1 VVFCIDWFKKHGEI
15 IKKHTQ
21 EVAELS
27 DEENDVVDDVTF
39 KAKKCSQVAKRNRSG
54 VSAEVYGEFN
64 KKESF
69 TAKVIP
75 KSEDTKT
82 RILILL
88 RNSILFKNLDTVET
102 EIVMGAMEEKEY
114 QAGQTVIREGDGG
127 DVLYMVE
134 QGEFDCLKKI
144 DGQDKWLK
152 AYTTGDAFGELA
164 LLYNA
169 PRAATIK
176 AKTDGKLFQLDRV
189 TFNHIVK
196 EAAEKKR
203 ALFETT
209 LKKVELLDSIDPYER
224 SQICDVLKEFT
235 FNPGEYVIRQGD
247 IGDSF
252 FIVVTGKLVA
262 ERKNG

>member
-1 VVFCIDWFKKHGEI
+1 MLRYLALVI
-15 IKKHTQ
+15 Q
-21 EVAELS
+21 
-27 DEENDVVDDVTF
+27 
-39 KAKKCSQVAKRNRSG
+39 
-54 VSAEVYGEFN
+54 
-64 KKESF
+64 
-69 TAKVIP
+69 VIP

-88 RNSILFKNLDTVET
+88 RNSILFKNLDSQDA

-114 QAGQTVIREGDGG
+114 QAGQFVIREGDGG

-134 QGEFDCLKKI
+134 EGDFECYKKI
-144 DGQDKWLK
+144 DGEDKYLK
-152 AYTTGDAFGELA
+152 TYATGDAFGELA

-176 AKTDGKLFQLDRV
+176 AKSNGKLFQLDRT

-203 ALFETT
+203 SLFENT

-224 SQICDVLKEFT
+224 YSQL
-235 FNPGEYVIRQGD
+235 
-247 IGDSF
+247 
-252 FIVVTGKLVA
+252 
-262 ERKNG
+262 

>member
-1 VVFCIDWFKKHGEI
+1 
-15 IKKHTQ
+15 
-21 EVAELS
+21 
-27 DEENDVVDDVTF
+27 
-39 KAKKCSQVAKRNRSG
+39 VAKRNRSG

-88 RNSILFKNLDTVET
+88 RNSILFKNLDTHET

-114 QAGQTVIREGDGG
+114 QTGQTVIREGDGG

-134 QGEFDCLKKI
+134 DGEFDCHKKI

-152 AYTTGDAFGELA
+152 TYTTGDAFGELA

-176 AKTDGKLFQLDRV
+176 AKTTGKLFQLDRV

-196 EAAEKKR
+196 
-203 ALFETT
+203 
-209 LKKVELLDSIDPYER
+209 
-224 SQICDVLKEFT
+224 
-235 FNPGEYVIRQGD
+235 
-247 IGDSF
+247 
-252 FIVVTGKLVA
+252 
-262 ERKNG
+262 